1 MKPSPLKIIFAGTPE
16 FAAAHLQALIE
27 SNHQVCGVYTQ
38 PDRPAGRG
46 RSISASPVKQLA
58 LENNLTV
65 CQPQTLKSTEAE
77 EMLAAFNAD
86 IMVVVAYGI
95 ILPQAILDI
104 PPLGC
109 INVHGSLL
117 PRWRGAAP
125 IQRAIE
131 AGDKE
136 SGITIMQMDE
146 GLDTGDMLL
155 VAKLTLNAD
164 ETSQSLH
171 DRLMDCGTS
180 ALIEALDTISLGKI
194 KPQKQDNSKANYAKK
209 LSKAESSIDWK
220 QDAETIGRKIRAF
233 SPWPGSFVSIN
244 GRKMKILAEP
254 FLEESFAEATDGKDS
269 NNRDSSHIKPAIRD
283 FSIGKII
290 SADKRGLRVA
300 CGRGSLLITSL
311 QIPGKKM
318 TAMANLLNAYKDQF
332 LPGQQ
337 FDL

>member
-1 MKPSPLKIIFAGTPE
+1 M
-16 FAAAHLQALIE
+16 
-27 SNHQVCGVYTQ
+27 
-38 PDRPAGRG
+38 
-46 RSISASPVKQLA
+46 SASPVKQLA
-58 LENNLTV
+58 LENDLQV
-65 CQPQTLKSTEAE
+65 KQPQTLKTTEAE

-104 PPLGC
+104 PALGC
-109 INVHGSLL
+109 INVHGSIL

-136 SGITIMQMDE
+136 TGITIMQMDE

-155 VAKLTLNAD
+155 VSKLAIHSD
-164 ETSQSLH
+164 DTSQSLH

-180 ALIEALDTISLGKI
+180 ALIKALDTIAEGEI
-194 KPQKQDNSKANYAKK
+194 KAEKQDDSKATYASK
-209 LSKAESSIDWK
+209 LSKAESSIDWT
-220 QDAETIGRKIRAF
+220 QDAETICRKIRAF
-233 SPWPGSFVSIN
+233 TPWPGSFVSIN
-244 GRKMKILAEP
+244 GKKMKILAEP
-254 FLEESFAEATDGKDS
+254 FLQELSGQTMDTSMDNSKTGV
-269 NNRDSSHIKPAIRD
+269 
-283 FSIGKII
+283 II
-290 SADKRGLRVA
+290 SADKKGLRVA
-300 CGRGSLLITSL
+300 CGKGSLLITSL

-318 TAMANLLNAYKDQF
+318 TAVASLLNAYKDQF